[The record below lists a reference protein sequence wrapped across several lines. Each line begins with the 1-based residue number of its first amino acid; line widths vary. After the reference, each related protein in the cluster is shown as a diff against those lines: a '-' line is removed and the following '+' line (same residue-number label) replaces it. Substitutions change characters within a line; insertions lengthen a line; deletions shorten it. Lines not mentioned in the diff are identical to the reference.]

1 MKANALVIFF
11 SLLVIGSAIGLALF
25 VLVD

>member
-1 MKANALVIFF
+1 MNANALVIFF